1 MEVIRKTFLIRFLC
15 IISSRDRFRRQS
27 QRTHSFTPRARPR
40 ALRARRRA
48 HLRRRLDLLYRII
61 HLRFPALS
69 GQIVV
74 RHVQIQRAT
83 ARDESIDLSN
93 RQHRQS
99 RASIRSTIIHPL
111 DRHRH
116 RHPRVPRVPRARRTA
131 LITARDANGFRDA
144 NPARARLASPRLAV
158 ARAHLRSSR
167 RRPRSTVLE
176 RRRRLN
182 RRASSR
188 RTQHGRVAKITK
200 NTPSS
205 KAVRWTRD
213 EARSRRQVTRRARIK

>member
-1 MEVIRKTFLIRFLC
+1 MNRSTYRTVNIVSLARRFARRSSIPSIAIAIAIRA
-15 IISSRDRFRRQS
+15 SRARVEPRLSPRAT
-27 QRTHSFTPRARPR
+27 RTVFATRIPRAR
-40 ALRARRRA
+40 
-48 HLRRRLDLLYRII
+48 
-61 HLRFPALS
+61 
-69 GQIVV
+69 
-74 RHVQIQRAT
+74 
-83 ARDESIDLSN
+83 
-93 RQHRQS
+93 
-99 RASIRSTIIHPL
+99 
-111 DRHRH
+111 
-116 RHPRVPRVPRARRTA
+116 
-131 LITARDANGFRDA
+131 
-144 NPARARLASPRLAV
+144 ASPRLAV

>member
-1 MEVIRKTFLIRFLC
+1 MNRSTYRTVNIVSLARRFARRSSIPSIAIAIAIRA
-15 IISSRDRFRRQS
+15 SRASRARVEPRLS
-27 QRTHSFTPRARPR
+27 PRATRTVFATRIPRAR
-40 ALRARRRA
+40 
-48 HLRRRLDLLYRII
+48 
-61 HLRFPALS
+61 
-69 GQIVV
+69 
-74 RHVQIQRAT
+74 
-83 ARDESIDLSN
+83 
-93 RQHRQS
+93 
-99 RASIRSTIIHPL
+99 
-111 DRHRH
+111 
-116 RHPRVPRVPRARRTA
+116 
-131 LITARDANGFRDA
+131 
-144 NPARARLASPRLAV
+144 ASPRLAV
-158 ARAHLRSSR
+158 ARTHLRSSR